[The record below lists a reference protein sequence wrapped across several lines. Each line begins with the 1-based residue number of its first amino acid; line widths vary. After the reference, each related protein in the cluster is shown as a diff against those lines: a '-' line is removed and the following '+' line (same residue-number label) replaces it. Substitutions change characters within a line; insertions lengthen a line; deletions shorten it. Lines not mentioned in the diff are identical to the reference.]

1 MARSVLKVGL
11 IAGGLFFSAAAAVH
25 VPAVRA
31 LVAGV
36 SPRAAACPMGG
47 TGQPLTAAQRD
58 EAYEA
63 QARAL
68 AGVGQAQDLNFLE
81 LRVGESTRASVG
93 EWATARGLTCR
104 PSRGGYADECTSD
117 VPQAISKQYAAAQS
131 LTVFFAYSGKQKLVE
146 TRVLARY
153 ADADEAVA
161 AGRASLARAEQQAG
175 SSSSVDGEFTADFLR
190 QGLLRQARATFRR
203 ENLYA
208 VVSSTNFGAHYEVI
222 QQMQALTLVN

>member
-63 QARAL
+63 QARTL
-68 AGVGQAQDLNFLE
+68 AGVGRAQDLNFFG
-81 LRVGESTRASVG
+81 LRVGETTRASVA
-93 EWATARGLTCR
+93 EWAITRGLTCR
-104 PSRGGYADECTSD
+104 PARGGYADECTSD
-117 VPQAISKQYAAAQS
+117 APQAISKEYGAAQS
-131 LTVFFAYSGKQKLVE
+131 LTLFLAYSGKQRLVE
-146 TRVLARY
+146 ARVLARY

-161 AGRASLARAEQQAG
+161 AGIASLGRAEQQAG
-175 SSSSVDGEFTADFLR
+175 SSSSLDGEFTADFLR
-190 QGLLRQARATFRR
+190 RGLLRQARATFRR

-208 VVSSTNFGAHYEVI
+208 MVCSTNFGAHYEVI
-222 QQMQALTLVN
+222 QQMQALPKLR